1 MNTAFGDP
9 ADVFSS
15 EDDGQN
21 SVGTAYYDLAT
32 KGPLTVGLYA
42 DRNFTVYSSGIY
54 RSVERDFWRRSV
66 GRIAPAYD
74 PTTCHSGCTPPAKT
88 EWEQVNHAVLLVGY
102 GSDTVGGETVK
113 YWIAQNSWGER
124 WGEGGY
130 FRIERGTGEASIES
144 LAVSVEPMV

>member
-1 MNTAFGDP
+1 MGI
-9 ADVFSS
+9 
-15 EDDGQN
+15 
-21 SVGTAYYDLAT
+21 
-32 KGPLTVGLYA
+32 YA
-42 DRNFTVYSSGIY
+42 DAELMLYESGIF
-54 RSVERDFWRRSV
+54 RALDRGFWRRTA
-66 GRIAPAYD
+66 GRTHPSYD
-74 PTTCHSGCTPPAKT
+74 PLTCHSGCAPPLKLD
-88 EWEQVNHAVLLVGY
+88 WQQVNHAVLLVGY